1 MKQITV
7 NNKTY
12 NLSLEYI
19 FGFFEGDGSITVQFK
34 RNKFHKMGIQIVLIF
49 EIHQHVIDVDLLKAM
64 SIFLGCGQVEVGRK
78 TGSSDTWVYRLRI
91 SKQTDI
97 FNILLPIL
105 QKVSQTMMLNKR
117 AHDMRLFIKI
127 CEIVKIREHITEQG
141 QITIGTLSSQLS

>member
-1 MKQITV
+1 
-7 NNKTY
+7 
-12 NLSLEYI
+12 
-19 FGFFEGDGSITVQFK
+19 
-34 RNKFHKMGIQIVLIF
+34 MGIQIVLIF

-64 SIFLGCGQVEVGRK
+64 SVFLGCGQVEVGRK

-105 QKVSQTMMLNKR
+105 QSQTMMLNKR

>member
-1 MKQITV
+1 
-7 NNKTY
+7 
-12 NLSLEYI
+12 
-19 FGFFEGDGSITVQFK
+19 
-34 RNKFHKMGIQIVLIF
+34 
-49 EIHQHVIDVDLLKAM
+49 M